1 MKRSLVL
8 QDLLK
13 EFLDDDIMFCELK
26 VIMVDGHGK
35 DERGKTSKEFT
46 ETRCQVFGKNF
57 MLPARS
63 EKGKGCLQ

>member
-1 MKRSLVL
+1 
-8 QDLLK
+8 
-13 EFLDDDIMFCELK
+13 
-26 VIMVDGHGK
+26 MVDGHGK

-63 EKGKGCLQ
+63 EKGRGCLQ